1 MAKGADCKSAGLRLR
16 RFKSYLLHHASLYGE
31 VMKSLAV
38 FTALTLAVGMALAA
52 DAVRLD
58 LPAAVRNEIN
68 VTTNSSPGW
77 IPTAE
82 QRQRALKTVQTFLDA
97 VEGRRYVEAYGQQNE
112 LIKRSQTL
120 AQFTQEAQKFS
131 ALAGPVKLWTVLKV
145 TWTKDPAQA
154 PLAGIYAA
162 IDLAGQFA
170 DVDRDCGY
178 MVLYQQSADG
188 DFTIVRRENNYLDN
202 ATARDIE
209 QKQSKAAVAKVWGNL
224 ARHCPNYVSLPSAR

>member
-1 MAKGADCKSAGLRLR
+1 
-16 RFKSYLLHHASLYGE
+16 
-31 VMKSLAV
+31 
-38 FTALTLAVGMALAA
+38 MALAA

-68 VTTNSSPGW
+68 ITRDLSPGW

-120 AQFTQEAQKFS
+120 AQFTQEVQKFS
-131 ALAGPVKLWTVLKV
+131 VLAGPVKLWTVLKV
-145 TWTKDPAQA
+145 IGPRT
-154 PLAGIYAA
+154 LLRRRLRGIYAA
-162 IDLAGQFA
+162 IDLAGPVRQ
-170 DVDRDCGY
+170 CGSRLRLHGAVSTIRGWRFHDY
-178 MVLYQQSADG
+178 RARRGQQLTS
-188 DFTIVRRENNYLDN
+188 NN

-209 QKQSKAAVAKVWGNL
+209 QKQSKRLEPKVWGNSS
-224 ARHCPNYVSLPSAR
+224 SLSQLCLFTECAIASTFGATKKIKPSGA